1 MLAVG
6 MLCLCSIYVL
16 AQKPDSSQKT
26 KQSLLLLTKDT
37 VNLEDKYILSE
48 LEKVQLAKYSENLK
62 GETLKKVLENQKL
75 KTASLEQKLLTEQ
88 LKAEATRKQ
97 AEAER
102 KQEEARRKQEI
113 QKQQIKQL
121 EINQLNQQVILQNRT
136 RNFLFMG
143 LGLLSLLGLSLLWSN
158 RQLKKRNKSI
168 QNLSAE
174 NLLKEQE
181 KQQILA
187 TQNETLEH
195 QVNQRTAELKTS
207 IHNLK
212 ITQNQ
217 LIQKEKLASLGE
229 LTAGIAHEIQNPLNF
244 VNNFAEMSVE
254 LAQELKEEIDKTAI
268 PEKDK
273 EYIGEILHDLSQN
286 QQKINHHGKRASSI
300 VKGMLEHSR
309 SVSGDRTP
317 TNINKLADEY
327 LRLSYHGMRAKNTN
341 GSTTRFN
348 ADYELIIDENLPSIN
363 VVPQDIGRVLLNLI
377 NNAFYATN
385 VGEVQNLADVKSP
398 KVTVSTKKFP
408 SSEGQGWVEIRVQDN
423 GTGIPANIKEK
434 IFQPFFTTKPTG
446 EGTGLGLS
454 LSYDIV
460 TKGHNGTLEVESVE
474 GEGATFIVKLP
485 IET

>member
-1 MLAVG
+1 MFAIGV
-6 MLCLCSIYVL
+6 LCLCSVRVF

-26 KQSLLLLTKDT
+26 KQNLLLLTKDT

-62 GETLKKVLENQKL
+62 GETVQKVLENQRL

-88 LKAEATRKQ
+88 LKTEATRKQ

-102 KQEEARRKQEI
+102 RQEEARRKQEI

-121 EINQLNQQVILQNRT
+121 EINQLNQQVVLQNRT

-168 QNLSAE
+168 QALSAE

-195 QVNQRTAELKTS
+195 QVSQRTTELKAS

-309 SVSGDRTP
+309 SASGDRTP
-317 TNINKLADEY
+317 TNLNKLADEY
-327 LRLSYHGMRAKNTN
+327 LRLSYHGMRAKN
-341 GSTTRFN
+341 SSFN
-348 ADYELIIDENLPSIN
+348 ADYELIIDENLPLLN

-377 NNAFYATN
+377 NNAFYACN
-385 VGEVQNLADVKSP
+385 ERSRSASPLSHRSP
-398 KVTVSTKKFP
+398 KVTVSTRCL
-408 SSEGQGWVEIRVQDN
+408 SEAEGRTVAEIRVQDN
-423 GTGIPANIKEK
+423 GIGIPDNIKEK